1 MLFYPNPCNIICL
14 LSLKVQTDVEILLL
28 AALTHINPDDAMQDC
43 RKGEEGLEHDIIL
56 LPPRGVL
63 FTSVTPSFLVLL
75 FHQPRYRTLPYL
87 TMLPHLI
94 GSGGM
99 GIATDMGIH
108 TGFQQGFCLF
118 LNMLSI
124 HSG

>member
-56 LPPRGVL
+56 
-63 FTSVTPSFLVLL
+63 F
-75 FHQPRYRTLPYL
+75 FHQPRSHTFPNR